1 MGRRVRRGAWAGT
14 EPGPSA
20 EALPGGVGGWTE
32 YTGVTTPSGCGAPWR
47 PRTRFTMSSRQERSD
62 KANLSTQEGVPPQD
76 PRLPDPD
83 VDARWTQCAQGA
95 PPQGT
100 EAPHPDRPSLTGSG
114 RLAGHGRF
122 ASVRTWRC
130 VGRAGT
136 VRVQAAPNGR
146 DEARLGL
153 SVPGM
158 AGAVERNRVRRRLR
172 EAARGLHD
180 HHGYDLIVSADASAL
195 SVPFSLLRDQVEA
208 AARGAVARARVA
220 SGPEAPGPPPGKP

>member
-1 MGRRVRRGAWAGT
+1 
-14 EPGPSA
+14 
-20 EALPGGVGGWTE
+20 
-32 YTGVTTPSGCGAPWR
+32 
-47 PRTRFTMSSRQERSD
+47 MSSRQERSD

-83 VDARWTQCAQGA
+83 VDARWTQRAQGA

-114 RLAGHGRF
+114 RLAGRGRF

-180 HHGYDLIVSADASAL
+180 HHGYDLIVSADAAAL
-195 SVPFSLLRDQVEA
+195 RIPFSLLRDQVEA
-208 AARGAVARARVA
+208 AARGAVGRARVA
-220 SGPEAPGPPPGKP
+220 AGPPAPGQAPGKP

>member
-1 MGRRVRRGAWAGT
+1 
-14 EPGPSA
+14 
-20 EALPGGVGGWTE
+20 
-32 YTGVTTPSGCGAPWR
+32 
-47 PRTRFTMSSRQERSD
+47 
-62 KANLSTQEGVPPQD
+62 
-76 PRLPDPD
+76 
-83 VDARWTQCAQGA
+83 
-95 PPQGT
+95 
-100 EAPHPDRPSLTGSG
+100 
-114 RLAGHGRF
+114 
-122 ASVRTWRC
+122 VRTWRC

-158 AGAVERNRVRRRLR
+158 AGAVERNRARRRLR
-172 EAARGLHD
+172 EAARGLRD

-195 SVPFSLLRDQVEA
+195 RVPFSLLRDQVEA

>member
-1 MGRRVRRGAWAGT
+1 MT
-14 EPGPSA
+14 S
-20 EALPGGVGGWTE
+20 
-32 YTGVTTPSGCGAPWR
+32 SG
-47 PRTRFTMSSRQERSD
+47 
-62 KANLSTQEGVPPQD
+62 K
-76 PRLPDPD
+76 
-83 VDARWTQCAQGA
+83 
-95 PPQGT
+95 
-100 EAPHPDRPSLTGSG
+100 
-114 RLAGHGRF
+114 LAGRGRF

-172 EAARGLHD
+172 EAARELHG

-195 SVPFSLLRDQVEA
+195 RVPFSLLRDQVEA

-220 SGPEAPGPPPGKP
+220 AVPAPGKQ